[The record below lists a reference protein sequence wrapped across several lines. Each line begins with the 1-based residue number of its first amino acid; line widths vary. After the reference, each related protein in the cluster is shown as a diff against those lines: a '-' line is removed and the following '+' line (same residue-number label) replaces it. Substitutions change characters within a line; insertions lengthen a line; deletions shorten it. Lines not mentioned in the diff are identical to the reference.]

1 MKKTAKELTAI
12 KTAIRSNFLFQ
23 YLDEQQRNDVFS
35 VMKKMQVS
43 SGHVVITQGDE
54 GDTFFVVESGEFDV
68 WVMKDGSSK
77 MDPSDVKKGALKVL
91 TYKSSACFGELAL
104 MHNKPRAA
112 SVVAKTKGSFY
123 VTFTSPLVLFLLSH
137 FGFGSIVTSLTF
149 LVVLFLL
156 SYF

>member
-35 VMKKMQVS
+35 VMKKVQVS
-43 SGHVVITQGDE
+43 SGHVVITQGDD

-68 WVMKDGSSK
+68 WVIKDGSK

-91 TYKSSACFGELAL
+91 TYKGSACFGELAL

-112 SVVAKTKGSFY
+112 SVVAKTKGSFLRY
-123 VTFTSPLVLFLLSH
+123 VVNLSPSVLF
-137 FGFGSIVTSLTF
+137 FSLISDW
-149 LVVLFLL
+149 VLF
-156 SYF
+156 FF